1 MELKPD
7 EAQDQRVQ
15 DAYARWLD
23 GIAKAGFAAT
33 LAALLAYLS
42 GALPPFVV
50 LADLPAL
57 WRLPVAQYLAVTGS
71 PTGWAWLRLLDKG
84 DYLSLL
90 AVASFATASLLCC
103 LRILP
108 VLLSHRDRTYALIA
122 AAQATVLLLAAS
134 GILNR
139 YL

>member
-7 EAQDQRVQ
+7 EAQDRRVQ
-15 DAYARWLD
+15 DTYARWLD
-23 GIAKAGFAAT
+23 GVAKAGFAAT
-33 LAALLAYLS
+33 LAALLVYLS
-42 GALPPFVV
+42 GALPPFVA

-57 WRLPVAQYLAVTGS
+57 WRLPVAQYLEATGA
-71 PTGWAWLRLLDKG
+71 PTGWAWLRLLGKG

-90 AVASFATASLLCC
+90 AVASFAAASLLCC

-108 VLLSHRDRTYALIA
+108 VLLSHRDRTYAFIA
-122 AAQATVLLLAAS
+122 AAQAAVLLLAAS